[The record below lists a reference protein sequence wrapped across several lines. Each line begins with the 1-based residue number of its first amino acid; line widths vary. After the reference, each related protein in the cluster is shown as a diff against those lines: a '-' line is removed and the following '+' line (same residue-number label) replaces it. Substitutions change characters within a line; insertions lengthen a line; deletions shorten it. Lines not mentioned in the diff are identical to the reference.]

1 MADLSR
7 EEILTLARAA
17 GVTIPPE
24 LVAEVGYSL
33 NGVLE
38 ALANID
44 IPGLDEIEPLPI
56 ILPALPADAPGRRPE
71 P

>member
-1 MADLSR
+1 MPDLTD
-7 EEILTLARAA
+7 EDIQTLARAA
-17 GVTIPPE
+17 GVTIPQG

-38 ALANID
+38 ALDNID

-56 ILPALPADAPGRRPE
+56 IRPAPLTGEA
-71 P
+71 

>member
-38 ALANID
+38 ALADID
-44 IPGLDEIEPLPI
+44 ISGLDEIEPLPI
-56 ILPALPADAPGRRPE
+56 ILPALPADAP
-71 P
+71 

>member
-1 MADLSR
+1 MPDLTD
-7 EEILTLARAA
+7 EDILTLARAA

-38 ALANID
+38 ALDRID
-44 IPGLDEIEPLPI
+44 IPGLEEIEALPI
-56 ILPALPADAPGRRPE
+56 IRPSPPTDAA
-71 P
+71 

>member
-1 MADLSR
+1 MADLT
-7 EEILTLARAA
+7 EAEILTLARVA
-17 GVTIPPE
+17 GITIPPE

-38 ALANID
+38 ALDNID

-56 ILPALPADAPGRRPE
+56 ILPSTLEDAS
-71 P
+71 

>member
-1 MADLSR
+1 MADLT
-7 EEILTLARAA
+7 ETEILTLARAA
-17 GVTIPPE
+17 GITIPPE

-44 IPGLDEIEPLPI
+44 VPGLDEIEPLPI
-56 ILPALPADAPGRRPE
+56 ILPAPSSDAS
-71 P
+71 

>member
-1 MADLSR
+1 MPDLTD
-7 EEILTLARAA
+7 EDILTLARAA

-38 ALANID
+38 ALDSIE
-44 IPGLDEIEPLPI
+44 IPGLDEIEALPI
-56 ILPALPADAPGRRPE
+56 IHPNPPSPAA
-71 P
+71 

>member
-1 MADLSR
+1 MPDLT
-7 EEILTLARAA
+7 EAEILTLARAA

-38 ALANID
+38 ALDNID
-44 IPGLDEIEPLPI
+44 LPDLDQIEPLPI
-56 ILPALPADAPGRRPE
+56 ILPGPPAGAV
-71 P
+71 

>member
-1 MADLSR
+1 MPDLTD
-7 EEILTLARAA
+7 EDIQTLARAA

-38 ALANID
+38 ALDSIE

-56 ILPALPADAPGRRPE
+56 IRKAPLTGE
-71 P
+71 V

>member
-1 MADLSR
+1 MADLTE

-44 IPGLDEIEPLPI
+44 VPGLDEIEPLPI
-56 ILPALPADAPGRRPE
+56 ILPAPSSDAS
-71 P
+71 

>member
-1 MADLSR
+1 MPDLTD
-7 EEILTLARAA
+7 EDIQTLARAA

-24 LVAEVGYSL
+24 LATEVGYSL

-38 ALANID
+38 ALECIE

-56 ILPALPADAPGRRPE
+56 IRTDPPTGE
-71 P
+71 V

>member
-1 MADLSR
+1 MPDLTD
-7 EEILTLARAA
+7 EDIQTLARAA

-38 ALANID
+38 ALDSIE

-56 ILPALPADAPGRRPE
+56 IRTAPLTGE
-71 P
+71 V

>member
-1 MADLSR
+1 MADLT
-7 EEILTLARAA
+7 EAEILTLARAA
-17 GVTIPPE
+17 GVTIPPA

-44 IPGLDEIEPLPI
+44 VPGLDEIEPLPI
-56 ILPALPADAPGRRPE
+56 ILPAPSSDAS
-71 P
+71 

>member
-1 MADLSR
+1 MPDLTD
-7 EEILTLARAA
+7 EDILTLARAA

-38 ALANID
+38 ALDSID
-44 IPGLDEIEPLPI
+44 VPGLDEIEALPI
-56 ILPALPADAPGRRPE
+56 ILLDKRAETA
-71 P
+71 

>member
-1 MADLSR
+1 MADLTE

-44 IPGLDEIEPLPI
+44 VPGLDEIEPLPI
-56 ILPALPADAPGRRPE
+56 ILPTPSSDAS
-71 P
+71 

>member
-1 MADLSR
+1 MADLT
-7 EEILTLARAA
+7 EADILALARVA

-38 ALANID
+38 ALDNID
-44 IPGLDEIEPLPI
+44 IPGLEEIEPLPI
-56 ILPALPADAPGRRPE
+56 ILPQPPADGY
-71 P
+71 

>member
-1 MADLSR
+1 MPDLTD
-7 EEILTLARAA
+7 EDIQTLARAA

-24 LVAEVGYSL
+24 LAAEVGFSL

-38 ALANID
+38 ALDSMD

-56 ILPALPADAPGRRPE
+56 IRPSPPTSE
-71 P
+71 A

>member
-1 MADLSR
+1 MADLT
-7 EEILTLARAA
+7 EAEILTLARAA
-17 GVTIPPE
+17 GVAIPPE

-38 ALANID
+38 ALDNID

-56 ILPALPADAPGRRPE
+56 IIPNPSTKSA
-71 P
+71 

>member
-1 MADLSR
+1 MPDLT
-7 EEILTLARAA
+7 EDDIQTLARVA

-38 ALANID
+38 AMENMD

-56 ILPALPADAPGRRPE
+56 ILPKPSADAP
-71 P
+71 